1 MPASALREFEYVIA
15 GAGSAGC
22 ILASRLTEDPG
33 IRVLL
38 LEAGP
43 WDRDPLIHLPLGFGK
58 IAGRRHDWFYTSEP
72 QEQTLGRRIECARGK
87 VVGGSSSVNALAHV
101 RGHCAD
107 YDRWAASGLS
117 QWSYAHAL
125 PYFKKQE
132 SWEGGETKYRGGS
145 GPVHVQKCRYED
157 PIIEACLAAG
167 ESLGFPLN
175 EDYNAERQEGFA
187 VQQMTIRDGRRA
199 SAASAYLR
207 PALGRSN
214 LLVQTEAMV
223 RRILFDGTRAV
234 GVEYEHRG
242 GRKHAHAA
250 REVVLAAGVIN
261 TPQLLM
267 LSGVGGPDELKRL
280 AIEPRIALRGVGRNL
295 QDHVTAGIAFKR
307 TEPGPFQRMMRY
319 DRLALEMAKAA
330 VSRTGMATDLPSTGI
345 GFVRSRPDSPLPD
358 VQVLS
363 IGTPYNAAPWLPP
376 FKAAYQDMF
385 VLRAVV
391 LRPQSRGLLRLASVD
406 PHAKPLIHPNLL
418 TADEDWKT
426 LRAGL
431 RLLHDLSRQPAL
443 AGFLSDPAGPNPA
456 SFSDPDLDQHIRAT
470 AVSFRHTLGTCRMGH
485 DDLAVVDPEL
495 RVRGAECLR
504 IVDASVMPDLVGG
517 NINAAVMMIAEKAS
531 DLIRGRPALAP
542 AGL

>member
-1 MPASALREFEYVIA
+1 MREFDYVVA
-15 GAGSAGC
+15 GAGRAGC

-33 IRVLL
+33 IGVLL

-101 RGHCAD
+101 RGHRAD
-107 YDRWAASGLS
+107 YDRWAAGGLL

-132 SWEGGETKYRGGS
+132 SWEGGETRYRGGS

-187 VQQMTIRDGRRA
+187 IQQMTIRDGRRA
-199 SAASAYLR
+199 SAANAYLR
-207 PALGRSN
+207 PALGRPN
-214 LLVQTEAMV
+214 LVVQTETLV
-223 RRILFDGTRAV
+223 LRIVFDGTRAV
-234 GVEYEHRG
+234 GLEYEHRG
-242 GRKHAHAA
+242 SRQVVHAA
-250 REVVLAAGVIN
+250 HEVILAAGVIN

-267 LSGVGGPDELKRL
+267 LSGVGDPDELERH

-307 TEPGPFQRMMRY
+307 KVPGPFQRMMRY
-319 DRLALEMAKAA
+319 DRLTLEMAKAA
-330 VSRTGMATDLPSTGI
+330 LVRTGMATDLPSTGI
-345 GFVRSRPDSPLPD
+345 GFVRSRTVSALPD

-363 IGTPYNAAPWLPP
+363 IGTPYNATPWLPP
-376 FKAAYQDMF
+376 FKPAYQDLL

-391 LRPQSRGLLRLASVD
+391 LRPQSRGVLRLASAD
-406 PHAKPLIHPNLL
+406 PHAKPLIHQNLL
-418 TADEDWKT
+418 TADEDRDT

-431 RLLHDLSRQPAL
+431 RLLRDLSRQSPLAAL
-443 AGFLSDPAGPNPA
+443 LSEPAGPNPA
-456 SFSDPDLDQHIRAT
+456 SFSDPDLDQYIRAT
-470 AVSFRHTLGTCRMGH
+470 AVSFRHTLGTCRMGN
-485 DDLAVVDPEL
+485 DALAVVDPEL
-495 RVRGAECLR
+495 RVLGAERLR
-504 IVDASVMPDLVGG
+504 VVDASAMPDLVGG
-517 NINAAVMMIAEKAS
+517 NINSAVMMIAEKAS
-531 DLIRGRPALAP
+531 DLIRGRQVMQPASL
-542 AGL
+542 